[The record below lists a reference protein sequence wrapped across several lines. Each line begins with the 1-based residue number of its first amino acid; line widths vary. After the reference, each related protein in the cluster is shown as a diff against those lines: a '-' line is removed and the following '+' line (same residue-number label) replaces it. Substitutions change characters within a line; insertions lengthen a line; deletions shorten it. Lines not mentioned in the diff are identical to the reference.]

1 MAFCA
6 HDCFYLVVGREIKK
20 TLNAGRRGDFARN
33 GTGLAMLYLSNGEA
47 DTFVCE
53 STLDQKNRCMKH
65 IVVEEESIQIVQ
77 VGQLNIALYVPQ
89 QYTGGGAQFLVI
101 LHQQLHIPL
110 QQCLYMVWVFIVD
123 DVVAHRPK
131 NCAIGAGLRIGKGR
145 LWVVTR
151 VGVAFSLT
159 PFLDGQPVACWTI
172 EDVIAIGQSG
182 GYAVIANGR
191 AEKIAKSVL
200 FSLQFHQQLAG
211 LVGCQGGRSVNNGN
225 ATPHTTGPAV
235 KASFEAV
242 NGIPEIKELGYGI
255 AIEVRGV
262 AKIEQVSFFVVGWAT
277 DGSAFGAGVDRF
289 IVGRQKAGFG
299 VGGVFYVAFYR
310 KSFFSTAAFRAGRVL
325 YFFAVGGCRKCVA
338 IVAANDVVAHF
349 FQFCFVGN
357 IFQGVENCLYA
368 NDTLIG
374 VVERQVKCIWTQILS
389 PLYRFILAEI
399 LEKVKFWD
407 KYRRKRTKEKYM
419 AGRETNASVSR
430 PFGGEVVIR
439 REPQASITKGIQNKF
454 IRKQCRTKK

>member
-1 MAFCA
+1 MAFRA
-6 HDCFYLVVGREIKK
+6 HDCFYLMMGRKIKK

-33 GTGLAMLYLSNGEA
+33 GTGLVMLNLSNGEVDA
-47 DTFVCE
+47 FVRE

-65 IVVEEESIQIVQ
+65 IVMEEERLQIVQ
-77 VGQLNIALYVPQ
+77 VCQLNIALYVPQ
-89 QYTGGGAQFLVI
+89 QYAGGGPQLFVI

-110 QQCLYMVWVFIVD
+110 QQCLYMVWILIVD
-123 DVVAHRPK
+123 DVVADGPK
-131 NCAIGAGLRIGKGR
+131 NCAIGAGRRIREGR
-145 LWVVTR
+145 LRVVAR

-159 PFLDGQPVACWTI
+159 PFLDRQPVACWTV
-172 EDVIAIGQSG
+172 EDVIAIGECR

-191 AEKIAKSVL
+191 PEKVAKSVL

-211 LVGCQGGRSVNNGN
+211 LVGCQGGGFVDNGN
-225 ATPHTTGPAV
+225 ATPHAAGPRVEAG
-235 KASFEAV
+235 FEAV

-262 AKIEQVSFFVVGWAT
+262 AKIEQVSFFVIGWAT
-277 DGSAFGAGVDRF
+277 DGSAFGACVDRF

-299 VGGVFYVAFYR
+299 VGGVFYVALYR
-310 KSFFSTAAFRAGRVL
+310 KSFFSTAAFRAGGVL

-349 FQFCFVGN
+349 FQFCFAGN

-389 PLYRFILAEI
+389 PLYI
-399 LEKVKFWD
+399 
-407 KYRRKRTKEKYM
+407 
-419 AGRETNASVSR
+419 
-430 PFGGEVVIR
+430 
-439 REPQASITKGIQNKF
+439 
-454 IRKQCRTKK
+454 